1 MKTKTSL
8 LLLTL
13 ATTLGLAGPVAA
25 SHLAAPDDLVC
36 NRGFDNSVYSKWKDR
51 DGATYYAVDVTAEY
65 DVSNDGRM
73 DRTHDFHFG
82 SHDPGLVLGPRDLL
96 GSFVEDNSARVVDK
110 MPMAANIRV
119 KAVHLGKGHDKD
131 KKNDNRGYNAVSGQ
145 ARNSDYTECRV
156 TLGGSNCRFGR
167 CF

>member
-25 SHLAAPDDLVC
+25 AHLEAPDGLIC
-36 NRGFDNSVYSKWKDR
+36 NRGFDNSVHSNWNDR
-51 DGATYYAVDVTAEY
+51 NGASYYAVDVTAEY
-65 DVSNDGRM
+65 DVSNDGKM

-82 SHDPGLVLGPRDLL
+82 SHDPELVLEPGDLM
-96 GSFVEDNSARVVDK
+96 GNFVEDNSARVVDK

-119 KAVHLGKGHDKD
+119 KAVHLGKGHYKEDAKAS
-131 KKNDNRGYNAVSGQ
+131 KSRNAMENQSSK
-145 ARNSDYTECRV
+145 ADYTECRV
-156 TLGGSNCRFGR
+156 TLGAPCRFCR
-167 CF
+167 